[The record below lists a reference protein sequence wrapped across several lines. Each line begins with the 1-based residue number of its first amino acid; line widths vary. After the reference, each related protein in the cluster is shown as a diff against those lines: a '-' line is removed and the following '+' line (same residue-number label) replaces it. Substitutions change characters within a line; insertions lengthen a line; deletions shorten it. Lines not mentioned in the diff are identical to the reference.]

1 LLRPGRDH
9 RIPRYRQRGKW
20 RRTPVAP
27 RPHLPNFCNIAGTGI
42 PLPLSPN
49 SLAPLAAQ
57 CEQVEQEGIMAPLF
71 TMVWFA
77 NIVFDTAGHLA
88 FKAASMKADQ
98 YDGWEHWRAMLSG
111 PMLWLGLAAFVV
123 EFFLWLALLTLAP
136 LAQGVLIGSA
146 SIVGVMIGGRLFFR
160 EEITPPRAAA
170 AILIAFGV
178 VLVGW
183 SGE

>member
-1 LLRPGRDH
+1 LQYLRNWDTAAAFTEQP
-9 RIPRYRQRGKW
+9 
-20 RRTPVAP
+20 A
-27 RPHLPNFCNIAGTGI
+27 
-42 PLPLSPN
+42 PLS
-49 SLAPLAAQ
+49 AQ
-57 CEQVEQEGIMAPLF
+57 CGQVEQEGIMVTLF

-88 FKAASMKADQ
+88 FKAASMKADR
-98 YDGWEHWRAMLSG
+98 YDGWEHWRAMLGG
-111 PMLWLGLAAFVV
+111 PLLWLGLAAFVV

-170 AILIAFGV
+170 AALIAVGV
-178 VLVGW
+178 LLVGW
-183 SGE
+183 SEA